1 MAVQDGFGT
10 GFLGRVEFQV
20 KSSLRSSPLI
30 RLFILAAAIFSV
42 LGFALSPA
50 QAEDSEYAL
59 RIQVKDQV
67 RTSDGKTDNQ
77 PVPGVE
83 VTVTD
88 SSGIVVETGTTD
100 AEGVLIIS
108 VPTRAD
114 YTVSL
119 NEATLPSGEKLDS
132 RTPAIQNVL
141 TDSFVTKTKVI
152 TYFTGES
159 QNVSQSGF
167 ERVAQRFSDG
177 IRLGLILAM
186 CSVGLSLIFGTTGL
200 TNFAHG
206 EMVTFGGIM
215 AFVFNV
221 TGLTFLG
228 FLGFIPGIRDDGT
241 FHIFWA
247 APIGIILG
255 GGFGWALNKG
265 IFGPLRR
272 RGVGLVTQMVLTVG
286 LSIAL
291 RNFFLSRFEGRTRP
305 FADFSLQKAWDLG
318 PINITPRDFTVS
330 ILCLIILVV
339 TALGLRFTRLGKAT
353 RAVSDNPDL
362 ASATGI
368 DSEKVIR
375 LVWIL
380 GGCLAA
386 AGGIFRGLDEQVS
399 FDMGGRL
406 LFLLFAGITLG
417 GLGSAFGALVGG
429 FVIGILVEVSS
440 LVVPTELKTAPALI
454 ILILVLLLRPQGILG
469 RAQRVG

>member
-42 LGFALSPA
+42 FGFALSPA

-88 SSGIVVETGTTD
+88 SSGLVVETGTTD

-132 RTPAIQNVL
+132 RTPATQNVL

-440 LVVPTELKTAPALI
+440 LVVPTELKTAPALV